1 MEKNLKKDCQSVQ
14 KRQRE
19 GKREGKARQ
28 LQNVLCYTQTHTHT
42 HTHTHIHTHTHTHTN
57 RNSSCKDFCVTRE
70 RKENAFLRKM
80 RLRNYT

>member
-19 GKREGKARQ
+19 GKREGKERQ

-42 HTHTHIHTHTHTHTN
+42 HTHTQTHTQTGIAVAKIFALHAN
-57 RNSSCKDFCVTRE
+57 AKKTRSYG
-70 RKENAFLRKM
+70 K
-80 RLRNYT
+80 